1 MATVINAANRRR
13 HQAALEAM
21 HADRKRVFI
30 DTLKWELT
38 VVDGRFEVDEYDTE
52 DAIYLVVQDRNGG
65 GHLGSV
71 RIVPSD
77 GPHLL
82 GDRFAFLCEGG
93 VPRGPDIWEITRLCT
108 RPGLPREDA
117 GQVMRQLTLAL
128 VEFALVGGISRY
140 TMMTHMAF
148 LSQVLATGWDCEPLG
163 MPAEIGGALTGA
175 LQVIITPGTLGKL
188 RAQWGVRQPV
198 LRLDFSESALA
209 A

>member
-1 MATVINAANRRR
+1 MATVVNAANRLR
-13 HQAALEAM
+13 HRAAVDAM

-30 DTLKWELT
+30 DTLKWDLP
-38 VVDGRFEVDEYDTE
+38 VVEDRFEIDEYDTE
-52 DAIYLVVQDRNGG
+52 DAIYLIVQDNRGG

-71 RIVPSD
+71 RIVPTD

-82 GDRFAFLCEGG
+82 GDKFPFLCEGA

-108 RPGLPREDA
+108 RPGLEREAA

-128 VEFALVGGISRY
+128 VEFALIGGITRY

-163 MPAEIGGALTGA
+163 MPADIGGTLTGA
-175 LQVIITPGTLGKL
+175 LQVTINPGTLGKL
-188 RAQWGVRQPV
+188 RAQWSVRQPV
-198 LRLDFSESALA
+198 LRLDFSESAMA

>member
-1 MATVINAANRRR
+1 MATVVSTANRSR
-13 HQAALEAM
+13 HGAALSAM

-30 DTLKWELT
+30 DTLKWDLP
-38 VVDGRFEVDEYDTE
+38 VIDGAFEVDEYDTE
-52 DAIYLVVQDRNGG
+52 EAIYLIVQDRGG

-71 RIVPSD
+71 RIVPTE

-82 GDRFAFLCEGG
+82 GDKFAFLCEGG
-93 VPRGPDIWEITRLCT
+93 VPRGPDVWEITRLCT
-108 RPGLPREDA
+108 RPGLPREEA

-128 VEFALVGGISRY
+128 VEFALIGGIARY

-148 LSQVLATGWDCEPLG
+148 LSQVLATGWDCEPIG
-163 MPAEIGGALTGA
+163 MPADIGGEMVGA
-175 LQVIITPGTLGKL
+175 LQVIINPGTLGKL